1 MFSETRG
8 RGSSAEATPP
18 EKMKVVASKK
28 KMLEVVNLLDLCGII
43 GQPRAMLRTFLKSD
57 SESGRDDKIM
67 RVCFD
72 KCV

>member
-18 EKMKVVASKK
+18 EKMKVEMKVVASKE

-43 GQPRAMLRTFLKSD
+43 GQPRAMLRSFLKSD
-57 SESGRDDKIM
+57 SGE
-67 RVCFD
+67 
-72 KCV
+72 

>member
-1 MFSETRG
+1 
-8 RGSSAEATPP
+8 
-18 EKMKVVASKK
+18 MKVVASKE
-28 KMLEVVNLLDLCGII
+28 KMLEVFNLLDLCGII
-43 GQPRAMLRTFLKSD
+43 GHPRAMLRTFLKSD